1 MLRLRL
7 VALLCA
13 GVCTPALDPWPAH
26 GGPGRGGGAGHAHFG
41 PSLPQFSAPRIAP
54 QISAPRSAPHFTR
67 TLPALGIPPSQWGR
81 PSPTTGLRANHPT
94 GPRTFQVPREQNF
107 PRALSA
113 YGTASIGHIRVWPG
127 NASAFTRRQFS
138 IAPFGGLHSHLQPR
152 LQGTRFQP
160 QFQPLFAARHHH
172 HHHRFGAFPVIWSD
186 SLFWPDAYSDLLDY
200 TFYPYAYDDYG
211 PYLYPDIYQGIF
223 GEPTETAY
231 AAAPGRT
238 RWRAP
243 PSQTRCGA
251 LLATP
256 PEEIAQTLN
265 LNDAQ
270 REALKAFNQAADEAH
285 DTLSDSCADDLPKT
299 PLARMQ
305 AMQARLSSILRGVEK
320 MRPLFDR
327 FYALLNETQRAQLDA
342 RASADAREPEQS
354 CNERSF
360 ALPGLPVERIARTV
374 QPDASQ
380 RAALRDLEDAFM

>member
-1 MLRLRL
+1 
-7 VALLCA
+7 
-13 GVCTPALDPWPAH
+13 
-26 GGPGRGGGAGHAHFG
+26 
-41 PSLPQFSAPRIAP
+41 
-54 QISAPRSAPHFTR
+54 
-67 TLPALGIPPSQWGR
+67 
-81 PSPTTGLRANHPT
+81 
-94 GPRTFQVPREQNF
+94 VPREQNV

-113 YGTASIGHIRVWPG
+113 YGTASIRQVRVWPG

-138 IAPFGGLHSHLQPR
+138 IAPFGGLHTHLQTR
-152 LQGTRFQP
+152 LQGPRLQP
-160 QFQPLFAARHHH
+160 QFQPLFAARH

-231 AAAPGRT
+231 AAAPDRT
-238 RWRAP
+238 QWRAP

-270 REALKAFNQAADEAH
+270 RAALTAFNQAADEAP
-285 DTLSDSCADDLPKT
+285 DTLRGSCADDLPRT

-305 AMQARLSSILRGVEK
+305 AMQERLARIVRVVEK
-320 MRPLFDR
+320 MRPLFGR
-327 FYALLNETQRAQLDA
+327 FYSLLNDTQRAHLDA
-342 RASADAREPEQS
+342 RASADARGPERS
-354 CNERSF
+354 CNARSF
-360 ALPGLPVERIARTV
+360 ALPSLPVGRIVRAV

-380 RAALRDLEDAFM
+380 RAALRDLEDAFMQAGRILTAGCSAPRRLAASERLESMETRLRTVLRAMDVIEPALAAFYDLLRDEQKERFSRMQS